1 MEKFNFK
8 YLIKE
13 ISMVT
18 IGILVALAIDNW
30 NSDRLLEKEINEYL
44 VDIQYEIDNSGI
56 KYQNDKIKE
65 FESMTN
71 RLVRVMKIV
80 ERNDTDSIPYLKG
93 LIWPIGTTW
102 PIEYS
107 LPIIDEF
114 IDKDLLNKIKDD
126 TLKNTIKLYS
136 RVKENTI
143 KLEQFN
149 TKQYL
154 DKVETFVNKNIEY
167 LEIMDGRFWRKNE
180 INNHPRIK
188 TNFKKLFNN
197 LEFWN
202 VLTLKTET
210 FSIELSNL
218 KYHKRV
224 FDSINNQ
231 LKKYIKKNDLIL
243 KSNQEDSITLEK

>member
-1 MEKFNFK
+1 
-8 YLIKE
+8 
-13 ISMVT
+13 MVT

-30 NSDRLLEKEINEYL
+30 NSDRLLNNEMNEYL
-44 VDIQYEIDNSGI
+44 VEIQYEIENSGI
-56 KYQNDKIKE
+56 KYQKDKIKQ

-80 ERNDTDSIPYLKG
+80 ERNDTDSIPYLKE

-136 RVKENTI
+136 KVKENSVR
-143 KLEQFN
+143 LEEFN

-167 LEIMDGRFWRKNE
+167 LEIMDGRFWKKNE
-180 INNHPRIK
+180 IKNHPRIE
-188 TNFKKLFNN
+188 TNFKKLFND

-218 KYHKRV
+218 KAHNRI
-224 FDSINNQ
+224 FDSINNK
-231 LKKYIKKNDLIL
+231 LKTYIKKNDLKL
-243 KSNQEDSITLEK
+243 KSNQTNFILKNRKVSLLFSLW

>member
-1 MEKFNFK
+1 
-8 YLIKE
+8 
-13 ISMVT
+13 MVT

-30 NSDRLLEKEINEYL
+30 NSDRLLDKEINEYL

-56 KYQNDKIKE
+56 KYQEDKIKE

-102 PIEYS
+102 PVEYS

>member
-1 MEKFNFK
+1 
-8 YLIKE
+8 
-13 ISMVT
+13 MVT

-188 TNFKKLFNN
+188 TNFKKLFND

-231 LKKYIKKNDLIL
+231 LKKYINKNDLIL
-243 KSNQEDSITLEK
+243 KSNQTDLITLEK

>member
-1 MEKFNFK
+1 
-8 YLIKE
+8 
-13 ISMVT
+13 MVT
-18 IGILVALAIDNW
+18 VGILVALAIDNW
-30 NSDRLLEKEINEYL
+30 NSDRLLNKEINEYL
-44 VDIQYEIDNSGI
+44 VEIQYEIENSGI
-56 KYQNDKIKE
+56 KYQKGKIKQ

-80 ERNDTDSIPYLKG
+80 ERNDTDSIPYLKE

-114 IDKDLLNKIKDD
+114 VDKDLLNKIKDE

-136 RVKENTI
+136 KVKENAVR
-143 KLEQFN
+143 LEEFN

-167 LEIMDGRFWRKNE
+167 LEIMDGRFWKKNE
-180 INNHPRIK
+180 IKNHPRIE
-188 TNFKKLFNN
+188 TNFKRLFND

-202 VLTLKTET
+202 ILTLKTET
-210 FSIELSNL
+210 FSIELSTL
-218 KYHKRV
+218 KAHNRI
-224 FDSINNQ
+224 FDSINNK
-231 LKKYIKKNDLIL
+231 LKTYIKKNDLKL
-243 KSNQEDSITLEK
+243 KSNQTNFITLKK